1 MGGYTHTRGEGRA
14 LSVVVVP
21 PGFMSMSGGAYVIN
35 VRIAAKKENRKDA
48 VIIRKCEKVKV
59 KKENGKKRY
68 FGFSSLSKKPF
79 CFFPASLCGRVGK
92 WRWRRQIN
100 KNRRIGGRKAFNRTC
115 VPIPG
120 F

>member
-1 MGGYTHTRGEGRA
+1 M
-14 LSVVVVP
+14 VVVP

-59 KKENGKKRY
+59 KKENGKKDTSVSPLYLKPLY
-68 FGFSSLSKKPF
+68 FFST
-79 CFFPASLCGRVGK
+79 SLCGRVGK

>member
-1 MGGYTHTRGEGRA
+1 M
-14 LSVVVVP
+14 SVVVVP

-68 FGFSSLSKKPF
+68 FGFSSLSKTF
-79 CFFPASLCGRVGK
+79 LFFFP
-92 WRWRRQIN
+92 RRYALGWGN
-100 KNRRIGGRKAFNRTC
+100 GGGGVRSIKT
-115 VPIPG
+115 G
-120 F
+120 G